1 MRTGSSGTSFLRN
14 RGRSRLGM
22 ALKKARKSHQ
32 RFIDVEG
39 LEARTLLATI
49 PAVAPSEVNGTPVTP
64 IPLTDYTDVTTQ
76 GDTSSPMVA
85 VDPYDAQK
93 VFAAWVYDGSQTA
106 PGLPP
111 DSVIQASYSS
121 DGGTD
126 WTSIGSYDFPWDFPG
141 GSALTAVTPII
152 DPLTIN
158 NPQPVPYTQASYP
171 SVAWDASGDVYLLS
185 MQETNVS
192 DGALVL
198 TRYNFSGS
206 APTKVALPNNGI
218 IYQFLPGSDSV
229 TTPTL
234 AVDSGT
240 HPSSVTTLPA
250 DVPNDP
256 YANDVYIAWSTTDV
270 DPATPII
277 DFAPNMAELVVGTPV
292 ASGAPGEE
300 SLAFSGVHTINMT
313 PNQGLQ
319 SDTHPQL
326 VISTA
331 DPSNPGQITMSWEDA
346 GTDATLAP
354 PVTVLTSNIVDPG
367 NSYGFSGS
375 TGFIQP
381 ATTLTS
387 TSTQGNW
394 TTTQVLDAGP
404 NANDAADPVSVAL
417 ADVNTDGIPD
427 IVVAD
432 ESPLD
437 SADSGI
443 GVLINQGGGVFPAAG
458 VTDVYSAGPDPSSV
472 VLGQFVAG
480 HTITTNPINDA
491 AVANDSGQ
499 GGVTVMEN
507 GTPGVGDGMGAFQ
520 AATHLNT
527 IPPDD
532 ETSMVVAN
540 YFDGSAKL
548 SIVAASTSPNSIS
561 WFPDASS
568 TASGTLDLPFTPMAI
583 VAANFRG
590 GVDPDLAV
598 LYTNGDIKFL
608 INTSTG
614 TGNIGFTLGQM
625 ITSTTGTVAIATGVL
640 ANGLPDL
647 VIANSNG
654 NVDWLQNTSVIGGAT
669 ISFNTT
675 PKFIANIN
683 GTPVA
688 IATGKLS
695 QTGNPI
701 SAADIAVL
709 YAAPSTN
716 ESMVAV
722 YQNSG
727 TGTFTYTP
735 NPNGGGDFDAGATGP
750 TGIAVA
756 YLTNAS
762 AAPWEDIVVTSN
774 GNNTTRGYVS
784 ILHPTALS
792 SSTVTIPETT
802 TYTDAVSGLTSSSIN
817 DITATIALT
826 DNQSIANLR
835 AVLQAPDGTEVTL
848 FLNQITVVGSSTT
861 TNTSVGLPTGN
872 AVGVYG
878 FSPSGGGGDVIG
890 TVFDDNATR
899 DIFDGTPAIPTTN
912 GNAAAGSGYVGWFRP
927 EGGAMS
933 NFLGPNVNLNG
944 TWKLFITNESAA
956 GPPSGGDLEEF
967 NLHFSG
973 GLTQPYSPVQ
983 IASQFVYVYGSNT
996 VGFVTDVVGGS
1007 LTDTYP
1013 TAAPSTLQGIGPG
1026 MVMAVDN
1033 TLGPYSPYGA
1043 DDGGSSGRTF
1053 GRIYMAF
1060 VGWFDVEVNGVD
1072 NPTTNT
1078 DIFLVYSDDGGQ
1090 TWSAPEIVNDDQG
1103 STDGESGANDSLT
1116 PNANNIVTGR
1126 SQFQPEIAVDQ
1137 STGTLVMSWR
1147 DARDD
1152 AANARVATYIT
1163 SSIDGGQTFAAQTY
1177 ANPPEIAVD
1186 SITLATNDIGP
1197 ASDDES
1203 AGNAQTD
1210 LLYGYGDQMGLA
1222 VSNGQ
1227 VFPVWA
1233 GNFYDPNYEETNNF
1247 NDSYWNGTA
1256 VVAFPLNIWYQPMT
1270 IASGPRVV
1278 SSTMG
1283 PVQDTTLSGSA
1294 VDLPNFVPPVGTPT
1308 GSATTS
1314 VIPITGDPSL
1324 DVTSIE
1330 VTVNIVYADDGNL
1343 ILTLIAPNGQS
1354 VILYQDPSATG
1365 QSFTST
1371 TFSDSASE
1379 PIASGTGPYT
1389 GTFRPSNP
1397 LSVLN
1402 GQRAVGNWTLQITG
1416 GNANQAGLFNS
1427 WSISINGAASMPTA
1441 FEVTFDRPV
1450 DPQALIALNEETFTK
1465 SDVEVFYHDTT
1476 SGDASIPLLV
1486 TGVAPV
1492 VPPYYD
1498 TDPTQ
1503 DGTDGYENFIV
1514 TFNPNELPSGAASD
1528 ITNFTGTYSYVILPD
1543 NGASTPT
1550 PTTPTPISA
1559 PVWSYDTVQA
1569 PQTPLTGS
1577 ATPDEPVDAYGPGGS
1592 GTGYDQTNSFIT
1604 LTAPA
1609 NDVIAGVTVTVNI
1622 TDPTNGLG
1630 DLGDLELG
1638 LFSPNGTLVYL
1649 YYKPGDKNKNF
1660 TNVTFSDQGA
1670 ESIEVANGPYTN
1682 GTYQGYNPMALLNG
1696 GPAAGTYQ
1704 FAILN
1709 YSSINI
1715 GEFVSWSITVD
1726 TTAPKL
1732 EFQTGA
1738 AMDQDADAA
1747 GDLNPLT
1754 TPFIGLAPGDAYVVP
1769 TPQTSV
1775 PFTFNKTN
1783 ILNPPFNQNTLP
1795 LIMPGPYVTSTSVPG
1810 GTGSDNLVLDGTNS
1824 SLDVTFNTPIQAAS
1838 VTPGQVLSIMGP
1850 VGPIAGAQTSLT
1862 YPSDDTVQT
1871 INTASTFTGTLTNNS
1886 AVVTGLS
1893 SIAGL
1898 VVGQP
1903 ITGTG
1908 IPASATIVSIDSSTE
1923 VTLSEPATASGFET
1937 LTALGYLP
1945 STTTIPSFDGTFTIA
1960 HISVSLN
1967 IAFTDDADLTAILI
1981 APDGTQV
1988 PLFAGVGGTGGNF
2001 VNTTFDDSGETSI
2014 TTGKAPFTGTYRPT
2028 GQLSTLDGK
2037 TVDIKNPADPAEWIA
2052 GVWTLEIINNSTG
2065 TKGTLENWA
2074 LNITAGITVA
2084 PVSPSST
2091 INVMIP
2097 AATAS
2102 GAGVLNSQLTIPANP
2117 SPGNV
2122 DSSLTVQ
2129 VSLTDPNLAA
2139 LSAVL
2144 IAPNG
2149 TQVDLFAAGTLSGSN
2164 LTNTV
2169 FSDSG
2174 ASLISAGSAPYTGT
2188 FKPEDPAGLAKLIGE
2203 NLAGTWTLQVTNT
2216 ATGVAQ
2222 TLKSWSLVTS
2232 SETYAALVAT
2242 TFAISFPQQD
2252 LSGTYTIELG
2262 ADPST
2267 GLFPIDQYGNQ
2278 VDTALEAG
2286 LTVLRGGS
2294 SSSPVKTVNYAATDL
2309 PKVIPAPPIGQTTGQ
2324 VTSTI
2329 IVPDNFVV
2337 QGDTTSSGIS
2347 GLRVTLSLTFPND
2360 TALVLTLDHYDLNG
2374 DLLAS
2379 IPLATD
2385 VGGTSTAANFSSTT
2399 FDDRASTPIEEGGAP
2414 FFGTFTP
2421 QEPLSD
2427 FAGLNAQGTWVLTV
2441 QNTSAAGKTGTLN
2454 SWSLSFQRP
2463 EPTSDLG
2470 VPGADNISA
2479 SFRIF
2484 NLDQASAMSAEAWT
2498 PVGSA
2503 SNNAGAGVTTADTMA
2518 TSGKVTAI
2526 AVDPSDP
2533 TGNTVYAAA
2542 ATGGIWKT
2550 TDFLTTNPG
2559 GPTWIALTDFGP
2571 SDGVNIGS
2579 ITVFPQNNNVNQ
2591 SIIIAATGDGNTTP
2605 TTPGVGFL
2613 ISSNGGATWTLDDSS
2628 TNVDANGNPLP
2639 IETTTQSLERD
2650 RTFVG
2655 DTIYPVVVDPKLSA
2669 TGVIISAAVSGPSG
2683 GIWRSL
2689 DSGAHWTNMLPGQ
2702 ATSVVLDQDSGAVI
2716 NNANGTTS
2724 SGNLQ
2729 IVYAGIKGLGVEMSP
2744 NQGEIWSLMTG
2755 GVGNPLI
2762 VNTLTDENV
2771 NPVAGLTPNGAEGNI
2786 VLSVPQATGLAAED
2800 PIYEGWLYAAVATP
2814 GGGFFGLFE
2823 TKDFGENWT
2832 EVSIP
2837 TVTQAIP
2844 TNNVASPNYQ
2854 VTGQGEFSNTGNN
2867 VLTMALD
2874 PTNPNIV
2881 YLGGSSTY
2889 LDGQPTPP
2897 ETGFIR
2903 VDTTNIWDAHSLV
2916 PYSSFSDDGGEIA
2929 LNSTGPVTITTPVD
2943 TPPYYIDYI
2952 QGANIITP
2960 LENFIRS
2967 PQDPFL
2973 ANATLDVFD
2982 YSTFTNN
2989 GAGVTWIP
2997 FDLGGTD
3004 NQTITTMVDPLTGLP
3019 RIIVGNAQGIWTALD
3034 NDGTFETQ
3042 VGQSASGVQQGSPSD
3057 QLANVDRNGN
3067 LQITQFYYGAV
3078 QPSTAAAQIAG
3089 ALFYGSSQDNGG
3101 PVSDP
3106 NIISDGNIT
3115 YYQAVSDYTGNAV
3128 GVATD
3133 QQGLGSAYQ
3142 YFMPCCGGNDTDFFQ
3157 YIGPGLSGAGLAN
3170 AGEVGDGYV
3179 GRTFGLFQA
3188 SDGLPTPDP
3197 QWPYGQGTDFAVN
3210 PVDSAEVVISS
3221 NVGRIFDTTNAGVTW
3236 FDVGDPGDFG
3246 NPGSFS
3252 LALAYGAPDPAAPQ
3266 GVGDLGNFIYVG
3278 TQTGQIYVTENG
3290 GGNGSSNNWIN
3301 ISAGLDG
3308 KPVVSIVTDPIRGSH
3323 DAYAITTDGVF
3334 YMPDSLASGATWANI
3349 TNNLYNLS
3357 YSIFGQTYNPTQDGN
3372 AVTLPQAVTLSSIV
3386 ADWRYQIPFDPSDL
3400 SKGSHPVLYVS
3411 SGGTGSTGSGVY
3423 QSLDNGATWT
3433 LFPSTTY
3440 GAVADG
3446 GDLPHD
3452 AVTDLDVSLGNV
3464 NANTGMPSL
3473 VGPDQAIVFSGTL
3486 TSGSDSVTG
3495 VGLVGSLAPGDT
3507 VTGDGIPT
3515 GTTIVSVNTFGQ
3527 SIILTSDATATGSA
3541 TLAAADPTVTPDP
3554 DLLLAT
3560 TWGRG
3565 QFAIDL
3571 PPLIVGN
3578 SVEISPTAPGVASNP
3593 VYVGTPITISGTS
3606 EITGFGNTTWITVED
3621 VTNPAD
3627 PIVVAGYNPNDPIPV
3642 PSSDP
3647 NTGNSTDSTG
3657 SFTFNWNPATLY
3669 GMDDGVKTL
3678 EIFATDDSGAVG
3690 NKVTVQFN
3698 WDPAT
3703 QLQFA
3708 GNFASNPPASVTAEP
3723 GANFATPLPV
3733 IVDADDKFGNIATTY
3748 NGPVTISLAAG
3759 ATGLAGTETVD
3770 AVAGVAT
3777 FSNLS
3782 IATDGTYNLLGSSPG
3797 LVTTS
3802 PPSIQIVIVGA
3813 ATQLYI
3819 IQQPMPNPVQAG
3831 STFGFLVG
3839 ADDDEGNPTTIFTG
3853 NVSVAIDANP
3863 PPGSNPAGVAETV
3876 PVIGGEASFSGLT
3889 LNKVG
3894 VGYTL
3899 KVTSGNLLSVI
3910 TNPITVTNAPAD
3922 HLAITQGDE
3931 PPSSVTAG
3939 QTFGL
3944 TVTAF
3949 DPYGNVDLGY
3959 SGQISLSISG
3969 GVFTGTTMAYAM
3981 DGVAMFSGLAI
3992 DTAGTFKILATGAT
4006 TISSPVLASTTS
4018 TSIVVSPAAPS
4029 QLVWTGQPPP
4039 SVIHNY
4045 PFGAALDLED
4055 EYGNLETGSDDFVS
4069 IVLDHNPTNASLGG
4083 DTTANLVDGVAS
4095 FTDLSISAVGNGY
4108 TLQGTAS
4115 APGTT
4120 SGGITSAASDPI
4132 DVTPT
4137 PAVSLAITVQP
4148 PSNVTVE
4155 QTFSFQVTALDQ
4167 YGDPDGDFNGDVTVA
4182 LASGPTSQLG
4192 GTLTVQASG
4201 GIATFS
4207 NLTVGT
4213 VGSGYTLAVSGT
4225 DPVTGAKLIGATS
4238 NPFSVNPGPAAKL
4251 LVTTE
4256 PVSSVAA
4263 GTAFGFVVTAE
4274 DQYGNL
4280 ATGFNGNVTIS
4291 LESGPSGATLTGTTS
4306 AAATGGVADVS
4317 GLILTKAGTN
4327 YTLQVSGQVSGTAL
4341 TAATTTAITVTP
4353 LAASQFVISSQPPST
4368 VTAGSP
4374 FGLQI
4379 TAEDK
4384 YGNQATAFHGSVAV
4398 SLSHNPGTGVLSG
4411 TLISQASS
4419 GVAQFSALQL
4429 DTAGSPYTIAAS
4441 NGTLTSP
4448 PSTPITVTPST
4459 ATTLIVYI
4467 PPPTTM
4473 TSGSQFG
4480 LAIAALDQYGNLATG
4495 YTGSVTLALENNPG
4509 NATLSGPLTVNAVG
4523 GVANF
4528 HAFITTEIA
4537 ASGYTLQATAD
4548 GLSSVT
4554 TGPITVVPAPAT
4566 HLVIISQPPSV
4577 ITAGTAFG
4585 FIVAAED
4592 AYSNIATPYTGQ
4604 IVVSAPAG
4612 SGATLTGT
4620 TSIAATNGEVSFS
4633 GLMLS
4638 ETGGAVGLSVSSTGL
4653 TGVTTNPVTVTTPAQ
4668 VAFATGTVTV
4678 NETAGEAAVQ
4688 VVRSGGYTGAISV
4701 HFATATGT
4709 AVPGVN
4715 YTPVSQTVNFAA
4727 GQNSQMVMIPV
4738 INTGALPTPV
4748 SVTIAL
4754 SSPGSN
4760 TTLGSQST
4768 ATLVIQSPN
4777 QPPPPPPLVT
4787 LESISLVTKKHK
4799 VKQIEVDWSGALNA
4813 SQASSTALYELIVA
4827 NKSGQFIPKKKN
4839 LVKIKSAAYS
4849 SDVVT
4854 LTLKSPLKLT
4864 KSVELIVQGTS
4875 PNGLQDAEGRL
4886 IDGANNGMAGSN
4898 AVATISKTGV
4908 TIDAKL
4914 PGGPMAAKKATT
4926 GK

>member
-1 MRTGSSGTSFLRN
+1 MRTGSSDTSFLRN
-14 RGRSRLGM
+14 RGRGRLGTP
-22 ALKKARKSHQ
+22 LKRARKSHQ

-64 IPLTDYTDVTTQ
+64 IPLTSYTDVTLQ
-76 GDTSSPMVA
+76 GDTSSPVVA
-85 VDPYDAQK
+85 VDPYDSQK
-93 VFAAWVYDGSQTA
+93 VFAAWVNDLTQTDPA
-106 PGLPP
+106 DPP
-111 DSVIQASYSS
+111 DSIIQASFSD

-126 WTSIGSYDFPWDFPG
+126 WSSIGG
-141 GSALTAVTPII
+141 GLAVNPII
-152 DPLTIN
+152 DPLTLGG
-158 NPQPVPYTQASYP
+158 VAEPYLQALYP

-185 MQETNVS
+185 EQESSVS
-192 DGALVL
+192 DGTLVL
-198 TRYNFSGS
+198 QKYNFSGT
-206 APTKVALPNNGI
+206 APTKVTLPSNGI
-218 IYQFLPGSDSV
+218 VYTFLPGSDSI
-229 TTPTL
+229 TNPTL

-240 HPSSVTTLPA
+240 HPSSVTVLPA

-256 YANDVYIAWSTTDV
+256 FANDVYIAWAETNV
-270 DPATPII
+270 DPATPIVE
-277 DFAPNMAELVVGTPV
+277 FAPNMVDLVVGTPV
-292 ASGAPGEE
+292 ASPAPGEE
-300 SLAFSGVHTINMT
+300 NLAFSGIQIINSE
-313 PNQGLQ
+313 PNFGLQ

-346 GTDATLAP
+346 GTLATLSP
-354 PVTVLTSNIVDPG
+354 PVTILTSNIVNPG
-367 NSYGFSGS
+367 NSFGFGGT
-375 TGFIQP
+375 TGFIQG
-381 ATTLTS
+381 ATTVTS

-394 TTTQVLDAGP
+394 TTTQVLNAGP
-404 NANDAADPVSVAL
+404 SANDAADPLSVAL
-417 ADVNTDGIPD
+417 GDVNTDGLPD

-432 ESPLD
+432 ESPLN

-443 GVLINQGGGVFPAAG
+443 GVLINQGAGAFPAGGV
-458 VTDVYSAGPDPSSV
+458 TSVYASGSDPSSV
-472 VLGQFVAG
+472 VLGQFVSG
-480 HTITTNPINDA
+480 HTVTTNPINDA
-491 AVANDSGQ
+491 AVANDSSTS
-499 GGVTVMEN
+499 GGVTVMED
-507 GTPGVGDGMGAFQ
+507 GTPGVGDGLGVFKVAS
-520 AATHLNT
+520 TLNT
-527 IPPDD
+527 TPPVND
-532 ETSMVVAN
+532 TNLLVSGS
-540 YFDGSAKL
+540 FDGSTML
-548 SIVAASTSPNSIS
+548 SLVSASTSPNSIS
-561 WFPDASS
+561 WFPDAST

-590 GVDPDLAV
+590 TALPDLAV
-598 LYTNGDIKFL
+598 LYTNGDIQFFK
-608 INTSTG
+608 NTSTG
-614 TGNIGFTLGQM
+614 TGNLGFSAGQL
-625 ITSTTGTVAIATGVL
+625 ITTAPGTVAIAAAVL
-640 ANGLPDL
+640 DNGLPDL

-654 NVDWLQNTSVIGGAT
+654 NVDWLANTSAIGGST
-669 ISFNTT
+669 ISFSTT
-675 PKFIANIN
+675 PTFIANIN

-695 QTGNPI
+695 QTGNPV

-709 YAAPSTN
+709 YAAPTSD
-716 ESMVAV
+716 ESMVAT
-722 YQNSG
+722 YQNNG
-727 TGTFTYTP
+727 NGTFTYTP
-735 NPNGGGDFDAGATGP
+735 NPTGGGDFDADATGP
-750 TGIAVA
+750 TSIAVA
-756 YLTNAS
+756 SLTDSS
-762 AAPWEDIVVTSN
+762 AAPWDDIVVTSN
-774 GNNTTRGYVS
+774 GNDTTRGFIS

-792 SSTVTIPETT
+792 SSTVTIPETST
-802 TYTDAVSGLTSSSIN
+802 FTDAVSGLTSSSVN
-817 DITATIALT
+817 DITVTIAIA
-826 DNQSIANLR
+826 DNQSVQNLR
-835 AVLQAPDGTEVTL
+835 AVLEAPDGKEVTL
-848 FLNQITVVGSSTT
+848 FLNQITDTGTSTA
-861 TNTSVGLPTGN
+861 TNTSVGLPTGTG
-872 AVGVYG
+872 VGV
-878 FSPSGGGGDVIG
+878 FDGDALG
-890 TVFDDNATR
+890 TTFDDNATR
-899 DIFDGTPAIPTTN
+899 DIFDATAAIPPVN
-912 GNAAAGSGYVGWFRP
+912 GNTAAASGYVGRFAP
-927 EGGAMS
+927 EAGAMS
-933 NFLGPNVNLNG
+933 NFIDGGNLNG
-944 TWKLFITNESAA
+944 TWKLLITNESSAT
-956 GPPSGGDLEEF
+956 PVGGNLEEF
-967 NLHFSG
+967 SIHFSQ
-973 GLTQPYSPVQ
+973 GLTQPSSPVQ
-983 IASQFVYVYGSNT
+983 IASQFDYVYGSNT
-996 VGFVTDVVGGS
+996 EAFVTDVLGGS
-1007 LTDTYP
+1007 ETDTYP

-1033 TLGPYSPYGA
+1033 TLGPFSPFGA
-1043 DDGGSSGRTF
+1043 DDGGSSGRTN

-1060 VGWFDVEVNGVD
+1060 VGWFDVQVNGVN
-1072 NPTTNT
+1072 NPTTDT
-1078 DIFLVYSDDGGQ
+1078 DIFMVFSDDGGNS
-1090 TWSAPEIVNDDQG
+1090 WSTPELVNNDQAT
-1103 STDGESGANDSLT
+1103 STGNSATNYSLN
-1116 PNANNIVTGR
+1116 PNTNNIVTGR
-1126 SQFQPEIAVDQ
+1126 SDFMPEIAVDQ
-1137 STGTLVMSWR
+1137 SDGTLVMSWR
-1147 DARDD
+1147 NAQDD
-1152 AANARVATYIT
+1152 SANARVATYIT
-1163 SSIDGGQTFAAQTY
+1163 SSIDGGQTFSPQTY
-1177 ANPPEIAVD
+1177 ANPPKQAVD
-1186 SITLATNDIGP
+1186 AITGAVNDIGP

-1203 AGNAQTD
+1203 AGNAQID
-1210 LLYGYGDQMGLA
+1210 LLFGYGNQMGLA

-1227 VFPVWA
+1227 VFPIWA
-1233 GNFYDPNYEETNNF
+1233 GNFYDPNYEETLNF
-1247 NDSYWNGTA
+1247 NDSEWNGTA
-1256 VVAFPLNIWYQPMT
+1256 VVTFPLNIWYQPMT
-1270 IASGPRVV
+1270 IAAGPRII

-1283 PVQDTTLSGSA
+1283 PVADTTLSGSSSSA
-1294 VDLPNFVPPVGTPT
+1294 DLPNFVPPVGTPSGT
-1308 GSATTS
+1308 ATS
-1314 VIPITGDPSL
+1314 SEIPITGDPSL

-1343 ILTLIAPNGQS
+1343 TLTLIAPNGQS
-1354 VILYQDPSATG
+1354 VILYRDPSATG

-1371 TFSDSASE
+1371 TFSDSASV
-1379 PIASGTGPYT
+1379 PIASGTGPYN

-1397 LSVLN
+1397 LSVLI
-1402 GQRAVGNWTLQITG
+1402 GQRAVGNWTLSVTG
-1416 GNANQAGLFNS
+1416 GNANQAGIFNS

-1441 FEVTFDRPV
+1441 LEVTFDRPV
-1450 DPQALIALNEETFTK
+1450 DPLALIALNEETFTK

-1486 TGVAPV
+1486 TGVAPFA
-1492 VPPYYD
+1492 PPDYD

-1503 DGTDGYENFIV
+1503 DGTDGFENFIV

-1528 ITNFTGTYSYVILPD
+1528 ITNYTGTYSYVILPD
-1543 NGASTPT
+1543 NGASSPAPSTV
-1550 PTTPTPISA
+1550 TPISA
-1559 PVWSYDTVQA
+1559 PIWSFDTVQA
-1569 PQTPLTGS
+1569 PQTPLTAS
-1577 ATPDEPVDAYGPGGS
+1577 VIADEPVAAYGPGGS
-1592 GTGYDQTNSFIT
+1592 GNNNFDQTNSFIT
-1604 LTAPA
+1604 FTAPA
-1609 NDVIAGVTVTVNI
+1609 DQIISGVTLTVNI
-1622 TDPTNGLG
+1622 TDPINGLG
-1630 DLGDLELG
+1630 DLGDLEIG
-1638 LFSPNGTLVYL
+1638 LFSPNGTLALL
-1649 YYKPGDKNKNF
+1649 YYKPGDTNKNL

-1670 ESIEVANGPYTN
+1670 ESIEVASGPYTN
-1682 GTYQGYNPMALLNG
+1682 GTFQGYNPLAILNG
-1696 GPAAGTYQ
+1696 GPASGTYQ
-1704 FAILN
+1704 FAVLN

-1715 GEFVSWSITVD
+1715 GELVSWSLTVD
-1726 TTAPKL
+1726 STAPAL
-1732 EFQTGA
+1732 EFRSGA
-1738 AMDQDADAA
+1738 AMDQNAD
-1747 GDLNPLT
+1747 GTSDENPLT
-1754 TPFIGLAPGDAYVVP
+1754 TPFTGLTPGDAYVVP
-1769 TPQTSV
+1769 TPQTSA

-1810 GTGSDNLVLDGTNS
+1810 GTGSDNLVLDGPNS
-1824 SLDVTFNTPIQAAS
+1824 SLDVTFNSPIQAAS

-1850 VGPIAGAQTSLT
+1850 VGPIIGPQT
-1862 YPSDDTVQT
+1862 YPSDDSVQT
-1871 INTASTFTGTLTNNS
+1871 INTSSTFTGTLTNNS
-1886 AVVTGLS
+1886 ALVTGLS
-1893 SIAGL
+1893 SITGL

-1908 IPASATIVSIDSSTE
+1908 IPASATIVSIDSPTE

-1967 IAFTDDADLTAILI
+1967 IAFTDDADLTAVLV

-2001 VNTTFDDSGETSI
+2001 VNTTFDDSGESSI
-2014 TTGKAPFTGTYRPT
+2014 TNGTAPFTGTYRPA

-2037 TVDIKNPADPAEWIA
+2037 TVDFANPADPAEWIS

-2065 TKGTLENWA
+2065 VKGTLENWS
-2074 LNITAGITVA
+2074 LNVTPVVSVA

-2091 INVMIP
+2091 INVSIP

-2102 GAGVLNSQLTIPANP
+2102 GSGVLDSQITVPATP

-2122 DSSLTVQ
+2122 NSSLSVQ
-2129 VSLTDPNLAA
+2129 VSLTDSNLAA

-2149 TQVDLFAAGTLSGSN
+2149 TQVDLFAAGTLSGAN

-2169 FSDSG
+2169 FSDG
-2174 ASLISAGSAPYTGT
+2174 GTSLISAGSAPYTGT
-2188 FKPEDPAGLAKLIGE
+2188 FKPEDSAGLAKLIGE
-2203 NLAGTWTLQVTNT
+2203 NLAGTWTLKLTNS
-2216 ATGVAQ
+2216 ATGIAQ

-2242 TFAISFPQQD
+2242 TFAISFPQQQ
-2252 LSGTYTIELG
+2252 LSGTYTLEMG
-2262 ADPST
+2262 ADATT
-2267 GLFPIDQYGNQ
+2267 GLFPIDQFGNQ
-2278 VDTALEAG
+2278 VNTALDAG

-2309 PKVIPAPPIGQTTGQ
+2309 PKVIPAPPIGEATGQ

-2360 TALVLTLDHYDLNG
+2360 TALILSLDHYDLNG

-2385 VGGTSTAANFSSTT
+2385 VGGSSHAANFSSTT
-2399 FDDRASTPIEEGGAP
+2399 FDDRAATPIEEGGAP

-2427 FAGLNAQGTWVLTV
+2427 FAGLNAQGTWVLII
-2441 QNTSAAGKTGTLN
+2441 QNSSTAGMTGTLN
-2454 SWSLSFQRP
+2454 NWSLSFQRP

-2470 VPGADNISA
+2470 VPGADNIGA
-2479 SFRIF
+2479 TFRIF
-2484 NLDQASAMSAEAWT
+2484 NLDQADAMSAEAWT

-2518 TSGKVTAI
+2518 TSGRVTAI

-2533 TGNTVYAAA
+2533 TGNTVYAAG

-2559 GPTWIALTDFGP
+2559 GPTWISLTDFGP

-2579 ITVFPQNNNVNQ
+2579 ITLFPQNNNVNQ
-2591 SIIIAATGDGNTTP
+2591 TIIIAGTGDGNTTP

-2613 ISSNGGATWTLDDSS
+2613 ISLNGGATWTLDDSS
-2628 TNVDANGNPLP
+2628 TNVDSSGNPLP
-2639 IETTTQSLERD
+2639 IETTNPALERN

-2655 DTIYPVVVDPKLSA
+2655 DTIYQVVVDPKLSS
-2669 TGVIISAAVSGPSG
+2669 GQVIIYAAVSGPTG

-2729 IVYAGIKGLGVEMSP
+2729 IVYAGLKGVGVEMSP
-2744 NQGEIWSLMTG
+2744 NQGELWNVMNG

-2762 VNTLTDENV
+2762 VNTLTDANV
-2771 NPVAGLTPNGAEGNI
+2771 NPIAGLTPNNPEGNI
-2786 VLSVPQATGLAAED
+2786 VLGVPEATGLAAED

-2844 TNNVASPNYQ
+2844 TNDVGSANYQ

-2874 PTNPNIV
+2874 PTDPNIV

-2916 PYSSFSDDGGEIA
+2916 PYSSFSDDGGLIA

-2943 TPPYYIDYI
+2943 TPPYYVNYI
-2952 QGANIITP
+2952 LGGADITP
-2960 LENFIRS
+2960 YENFIRS

-2973 ANATLDVFD
+2973 ANATLDVYD

-3019 RIIVGNAQGIWTALD
+3019 RLIVGNDQGIWTALD
-3034 NDGTFETQ
+3034 NNGTFETQ
-3042 VGQSASGVQQGSPSD
+3042 VGQSSSGVQIGSPSD

-3115 YYQAVSDYTGNAV
+3115 YFQAVSDYTGDAV

-3170 AGEVGDGYV
+3170 AGEAGDGYV

-3252 LALAYGAPDPAAPQ
+3252 LALAYGAPDPGATN

-3278 TQTGQIYVTENG
+3278 TQTGQIYVTADG

-3323 DAYAITTDGVF
+3323 DAYAVTTDGVF
-3334 YMPDSLASGATWANI
+3334 YMPDSLATGATWANI
-3349 TNNLYNLS
+3349 TNNLYSLS
-3357 YSIFGQTYNPTQDGN
+3357 YSIFGQTYNPTLDGN
-3372 AVTLPQAVTLSSIV
+3372 ATTLPQAVTLSSID
-3386 ADWRYQIPFDPSDL
+3386 ADWRYQIPFDPSDP
-3400 SKGSHPVLYVS
+3400 SKGTHPVLYVS
-3411 SGGTGSTGSGVY
+3411 SGGSGSTGSGVY

-3433 LFPSTTY
+3433 LFPSSTY

-3446 GDLPHD
+3446 GDLPHV
-3452 AVTDLDVSLGNV
+3452 AVTDLDMSLGNV

-3486 TSGSDSVTG
+3486 SSGSETVTG
-3495 VGLVGSLAPGDT
+3495 VGSVGSLAPGDT
-3507 VTGDGIPT
+3507 VTGAGIPT

-3527 SIILTSDATATGSA
+3527 SIMLSSDATATGSA
-3541 TLAAADPTVTPDP
+3541 TLAAANPTVTPDP
-3554 DLLLAT
+3554 DLLLAS
-3560 TWGRG
+3560 TWGQG

-3578 SVEISPTAPGVASNP
+3578 SVGISPTAPGVASNP

-3606 EITGFGNTTWITVED
+3606 EISGFGNTTWITVED
-3621 VTNPAD
+3621 VTNPAN

-3647 NTGNSTDSTG
+3647 NSGNSTNSTG

-3678 EIFATDDSGAVG
+3678 KIFATDGSGAVG
-3690 NKVTVQFN
+3690 NIVTVQFN
-3698 WDPAT
+3698 WDPAS
-3703 QLQFA
+3703 QLQF
-3708 GNFASNPPASVTAEP
+3708 NINDEPPATALP
-3723 GANFATPLPV
+3723 GANFAAPLPV
-3733 IVDADDKFGNIATTY
+3733 VVDAEDEFGNIATTY
-3748 NGPVTISLAAG
+3748 NGPVTISLENG
-3759 ATGLAGTETVD
+3759 ATGLAGTDTVD

-3777 FSNLS
+3777 FTNLS
-3782 IATDGTYNLLGSSPG
+3782 IGTDGTYNLLGSSPG
-3797 LVTTS
+3797 LVTTA
-3802 PPSIQIVIVGA
+3802 PPSTPIVIVGA
-3813 ATQLYI
+3813 ATQLFI
-3819 IQQPMPNPVQAG
+3819 IQQPMPNPVEAG
-3831 STFGFLVG
+3831 SPFTVVVG
-3839 ADDDEGNPTTIFTG
+3839 ADDEFGNPTTIFTG
-3853 NVSVAIDANP
+3853 NVSIAIDANP
-3863 PPGSNPAGVAETV
+3863 GGSTASGVAETV
-3876 PVIGGEASFSGLT
+3876 PVVDGTASFSGLE

-3899 KVTSGNLLSVI
+3899 KITSGNLISVV
-3910 TNPITVTNAPAD
+3910 TNPITVTNAPAVN
-3922 HLAITQGDE
+3922 LAITQGDE

-3949 DPYGNVDLGY
+3949 DPYGNIDFGY
-3959 SGQISLSISG
+3959 SGQISLSITG

-3981 DGVAMFSGLAI
+3981 DGVAMFNGLAI
-3992 DTAGTFKILATGAT
+3992 DTAGTFKITAT
-4006 TISSPVLASTTS
+4006 SSPVLTSTMS
-4018 TSIVVSPAAPS
+4018 TSIVVTPAAPT
-4029 QLVWTGQPPP
+4029 QLVWTAQGQPPA
-4039 SVIHNY
+4039 SVIHNFA
-4045 PFGAALDLED
+4045 FGAALDLED
-4055 EYGNLETGSDDFVS
+4055 QYGNLETGSDDFVT
-4069 IVLDHNPTNASLGG
+4069 IALDNNPTQASLGG
-4083 DTTANLVDGVAS
+4083 DTSSNLVDGVAS

-4115 APGTT
+4115 APGAT
-4120 SGGITSAASDPI
+4120 SGSIISLASDPI

-4148 PSNVTVE
+4148 PSSVTVN
-4155 QTFSFQVTALDQ
+4155 QTFSFQVTALD
-4167 YGDPDGDFNGDVTVA
+4167 GNGNADGDFNGDVTVA

-4207 NLTVGT
+4207 DLTVGT

-4225 DPVTGAKLIGATS
+4225 GLIGATS
-4238 NPFSVNPGPAAKL
+4238 NLFSVNPGPAAKL
-4251 LVTTE
+4251 LITTE

-4263 GTAFGFVVTAE
+4263 GTGFGFVVTAE
-4274 DQYGNL
+4274 DQYNNL
-4280 ATGFNGNVTIS
+4280 ATSFDGNVTIS

-4306 AAATGGVADVS
+4306 ATATNGVANVA
-4317 GLILTKAGTN
+4317 GLILTKATLPGIS
-4327 YTLQVSGQVSGTAL
+4327 YTLEVSSTTVNPATNLPITST
-4341 TAATTTAITVTP
+4341 TTTAITVTP
-4353 LAASQFVISSQPPST
+4353 LAASQFVISSQPPSS

-4374 FGLQI
+4374 FGLTI
-4379 TAEDK
+4379 TAEDI

-4398 SLSHNPGTGVLSG
+4398 SLSHNPGTGVLGG
-4411 TLISQASS
+4411 TLIASATS

-4429 DTAGSPYTIAAS
+4429 DTTGSPYTIAAS

-4448 PSTPITVTPST
+4448 PSAPITVTPAT

-4495 YTGSVTLALENNPG
+4495 YTGSVTLAAENNPG
-4509 NATLSGPLTVNAVG
+4509 NATLGPPAALTVSRRRRSCQFPRLHLHRDRRIRAYLAG
-4523 GVANF
+4523 QRHRALLRHDRTDHG
-4528 HAFITTEIA
+4528 H
-4537 ASGYTLQATAD
+4537 SG
-4548 GLSSVT
+4548 
-4554 TGPITVVPAPAT
+4554 TGDTSRD
-4566 HLVIISQPPSV
+4566 HL
-4577 ITAGTAFG
+4577 
-4585 FIVAAED
+4585 
-4592 AYSNIATPYTGQ
+4592 
-4604 IVVSAPAG
+4604 
-4612 SGATLTGT
+4612 
-4620 TSIAATNGEVSFS
+4620 AATIGHHR
-4633 GLMLS
+4633 GLRLRVHRRRRRRLLEHRHPLHRPDHCVRTS
-4638 ETGGAVGLSVSSTGL
+4638 RIGRDPHRHDLHRRHQRRSQLQRLDAHRDQRSRG
-4653 TGVTTNPVTVTTPAQ
+4653 PVRQ
-4668 VAFATGTVTV
+4668 QHRFDRRHH
-4678 NETAGEAAVQ
+4678 Q
-4688 VVRSGGYTGAISV
+4688 
-4701 HFATATGT
+4701 
-4709 AVPGVN
+4709 PGDRHH
-4715 YTPVSQTVNFAA
+4715 AR
-4727 GQNSQMVMIPV
+4727 
-4738 INTGALPTPV
+4738 
-4748 SVTIAL
+4748 
-4754 SSPGSN
+4754 PGRICDRHRDR
-4760 TTLGSQST
+4760 Q
-4768 ATLVIQSPN
+4768 
-4777 QPPPPPPLVT
+4777 
-4787 LESISLVTKKHK
+4787 
-4799 VKQIEVDWSGALNA
+4799 
-4813 SQASSTALYELIVA
+4813 
-4827 NKSGQFIPKKKN
+4827 
-4839 LVKIKSAAYS
+4839 
-4849 SDVVT
+4849 
-4854 LTLKSPLKLT
+4854 
-4864 KSVELIVQGTS
+4864 
-4875 PNGLQDAEGRL
+4875 
-4886 IDGANNGMAGSN
+4886 
-4898 AVATISKTGV
+4898 
-4908 TIDAKL
+4908 
-4914 PGGPMAAKKATT
+4914 
-4926 GK
+4926 